1 LSALLAHSGFSPLQV
16 CAALNELVDRCR
28 ITVRF
33 RRRRARAVM
42 RLDDI
47 DTVTITSLGRSQAR
61 AMWWTDWLDRM
72 LNHWPGT
79 RANVSRASV
88 AGRTTEMLR

>member
-1 LSALLAHSGFSPLQV
+1 
-16 CAALNELVDRCR
+16 
-28 ITVRF
+28 
-33 RRRRARAVM
+33 M